1 MLCYCTLATFF
12 GGKEG
17 LTMKQFPRSQ
27 MDISATYRIC
37 VIGVFES
44 SMAERF
50 WGMTSVPVEQTDEL
64 EQTALVGE
72 VTDQAAL
79 VGIINALHNGG
90 HTVVSVERIFPD
102 KEFLFKRDNKKE

>member
-1 MLCYCTLATFF
+1 
-12 GGKEG
+12 
-17 LTMKQFPRSQ
+17 MKQFPPSQ

-37 VIGVFES
+37 VIGVIES

-50 WGMTSVPVEQTDEL
+50 WGMTAVPVEQTDEL

-72 VTDQAAL
+72 VADQTAL

-90 HTVVSVERIFPD
+90 LTVVSVERNFPD
-102 KEFLFKRDNKKE
+102 KEFLLNKNNKKE